1 MGLALEVDDLAASVT
16 VVGNIECD
24 KERTSLKNAIKIL
37 QECTEI
43 QKQNTALCGLTTLA
57 EEKKFERGCGK
68 RPSLCHPRASM
79 STGQWSLARLGLCKH
94 QPITL

>member
-1 MGLALEVDDLAASVT
+1 MEVDDLAASVT

-43 QKQNTALCGLTTLA
+43 QNKTLLFA
-57 EEKKFERGCGK
+57 D
-68 RPSLCHPRASM
+68 
-79 STGQWSLARLGLCKH
+79 
-94 QPITL
+94 